1 MVKNASASEAA
12 TGDVDSVSGS
22 GRSPEKEMATHS
34 SVLAGII
41 PRAEEPGGY
50 SPRVA
55 KNLPRLS
62 DCACARVVVSGTF
75 RKFFSSC
82 YKSSTLSG
90 YI

>member
-41 PRAEEPGGY
+41 PRAEEPGGLQ
-50 SPRVA
+50 SKGRKEPAATKRLRMRTCTSQR
-55 KNLPRLS
+55 NLP
-62 DCACARVVVSGTF
+62 
-75 RKFFSSC
+75 
-82 YKSSTLSG
+82 
-90 YI
+90 